1 MSTIVH
7 LVRHGEV
14 FNPDRIL
21 YGRLPG
27 YHLSDRGRAMASTT
41 ARAFTGHDVTV
52 LKASPLTRA
61 QETAQPFQQV
71 TGLDIVTDD
80 ELIEAGNDLEGYR
93 IKGWRS
99 QLWNPTLWH
108 HLKEPMRPSW
118 GEPYQDICDRMWAAV
133 GRAREEARGHE
144 AIMVSHQLPI
154 VMIQRD
160 YAGKRLAHNP
170 AVRQCSLASVTSLI
184 FDDDTVVRSGG
195 PAAVRAQ
202 VNDLAYSEPAQ
213 RV

>member
-71 TGLDIVTDD
+71 TALTSSLMMSSLRLGMTSKATVS
-80 ELIEAGNDLEGYR
+80 
-93 IKGWRS
+93 KGGARS
-99 QLWNPTLWH
+99 CGI
-108 HLKEPMRPSW
+108 RPC
-118 GEPYQDICDRMWAAV
+118 GI
-133 GRAREEARGHE
+133 
-144 AIMVSHQLPI
+144 I
-154 VMIQRD
+154 
-160 YAGKRLAHNP
+160 
-170 AVRQCSLASVTSLI
+170 
-184 FDDDTVVRSGG
+184 
-195 PAAVRAQ
+195 
-202 VNDLAYSEPAQ
+202 
-213 RV
+213 